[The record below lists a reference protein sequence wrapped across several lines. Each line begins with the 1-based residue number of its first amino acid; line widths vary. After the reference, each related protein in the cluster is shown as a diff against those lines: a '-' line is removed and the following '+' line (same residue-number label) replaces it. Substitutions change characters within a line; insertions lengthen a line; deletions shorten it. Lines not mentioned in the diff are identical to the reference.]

1 MLHVQGTLPDQKQ
14 IWAMSHRTVHF
25 WESETFRVRKT
36 CVSEWPY
43 WTEICLLASWMCSSL
58 KDKTARIRK
67 LFSWSLVL
75 LFTQNILKE
84 EKELFWVSYSTF
96 LTQCKA
102 GKVLLAFNPQTCFLM
117 YLLPSIA
124 LTKYHKVGGS
134 KGHKCVGFW
143 FWQLEVQN
151 QDFGKVPSET

>member
-36 CVSEWPY
+36 WVSEWPY

-124 LTKYHKVGGS
+124 LTKYHKWVAQRDTNVLAFGFGS
-134 KGHKCVGFW
+134 
-143 FWQLEVQN
+143 
-151 QDFGKVPSET
+151 